1 MSSPGVDM
9 RRTCIYLRRMTSMI
23 QVRNVPDALHRKLKA
38 RAALAGLSLSDFLLR
53 EMQVVAARPTPEEMI
68 ERLRRRSRVFPTVDP
83 VTLIREARDRP

>member
-1 MSSPGVDM
+1 M

-23 QVRNVPDALHRKLKA
+23 QIRNVPDALHRKLKA
-38 RAALAGLSLSDFLLR
+38 RAALAGQSLSDFLLR